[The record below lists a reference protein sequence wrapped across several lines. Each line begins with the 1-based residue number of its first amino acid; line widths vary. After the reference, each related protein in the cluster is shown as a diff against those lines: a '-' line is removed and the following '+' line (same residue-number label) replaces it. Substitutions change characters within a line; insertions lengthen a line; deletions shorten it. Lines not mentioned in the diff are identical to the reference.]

1 MMPSTDQTQQLS
13 RAATQ
18 AWLWLLIFGGAMGLF
33 TLLGL
38 VIGWGELTSGIL
50 HLFQICRTLL
60 HLPATISPAISVVA
74 SGMAVLSAILAAGT
88 CVHEAAR
95 TVALG
100 RTLSRRA
107 VPSGGTFA
115 GLARS
120 LGLQDQLLVVV
131 DGDARYAVT
140 VGLIRP
146 RVFISTALVGLLE
159 PDELE
164 AVLRHEAHHLRQRD
178 PLRHLLG
185 RAARRALFFA
195 PMVSNLW
202 DRYLT
207 AAELAADGAAIE
219 AQGRL
224 PLARALLKLFAAERG
239 PARLVPGADSL
250 ADLRIAS
257 LIEPGAVAPL
267 PRVRRLRVAVS
278 MLILLLAL
286 GLAPLQTPPSFLDVF
301 AHAGLTCAL

>member
-1 MMPSTDQTQQLS
+1 M
-13 RAATQ
+13 A
-18 AWLWLLIFGGAMGLF
+18 LF

-38 VIGWGELTSGIL
+38 VIGWRELTSGVL

-60 HLPATISPAISVVA
+60 HLPATVSPAVSLVA
-74 SGMAVLSAILAAGT
+74 SGIAVVSAVLAAGT

-95 TVALG
+95 TVALR

-107 VPSGGTFA
+107 IPSSETLA
-115 GLARS
+115 ALARS
-120 LGLQDQLLVVV
+120 LGLQNRLVVV
-131 DGDARYAVT
+131 GDNIRYAVT
-140 VGLIRP
+140 AGLIRP

-164 AVLRHEAHHLRQRD
+164 AVLRHEAHHLRHRD

-195 PMVSNLW
+195 PIVPNLW
-202 DRYLT
+202 DRYLA

-219 AQGRL
+219 AHGRL
-224 PLARALLKLFAAERG
+224 PLARALLKLFTAERDH
-239 PARLVPGADSL
+239 ARLVPGADSL

-257 LIEPGAVAPL
+257 LLEPGAVASL
-267 PRVRRLRVAVS
+267 PRVQHLRVIMSV
-278 MLILLLAL
+278 LILLLAL

-301 AHAGLTCAL
+301 AHAGLSCAL